1 MNMKEAFATVLP
13 AHAMRENEPFS
24 AHTTFEIGG
33 PAELMVWPE
42 TAEQLAGVLR
52 VADREHFPVFILGNG
67 SNLLV
72 SDAGMDGVIINT
84 SKLCNMDFSGEEVHV
99 ECGVLLADL
108 SKAAAARG
116 LSGLEFACGIPG
128 SVGGAVFMNA
138 GAYDG
143 EMREVITQV
152 EVVDLHGD
160 RRKVPAAEMD
170 FSYRHSRLKDE
181 PLICVAAD
189 MKLAV
194 GNRDEIDST
203 IAELTERRESRQ
215 PLELPSA
222 GSTFK
227 RPTGHYAGPLIIEA
241 GMQGKRIG
249 GAEVSMKHA
258 GFIVNQGGATARD
271 VLDLIAAVQE
281 AVFEH
286 SGVQLEPEVRMVG
299 RPLDE

>member
-1 MNMKEAFATVLP
+1 MSMREAFSAVLP

-42 TAEQLAGVLR
+42 TAEELAEVLR
-52 VADREHFPVFILGNG
+52 IADREHFPIFILGNG

-84 SKLCNMDFSGEEVHV
+84 SKLCQMTFEDEKVHV

-108 SKAAAARG
+108 SHAAASEG

-128 SVGGAVFMNA
+128 SVGGAVYMNA

-143 EMREVITQV
+143 EMRDVITQV
-152 EVVDLHGD
+152 EVVDRQG
-160 RRKVPAAEMD
+160 RRRILSAEAMD

-181 PLICVAAD
+181 PLICLSAEL
-189 MKLAV
+189 KLSNA
-194 GNRDEIDST
+194 NRDEINST
-203 IAELTERRESRQ
+203 IAELTERREKRQ
-215 PLELPSA
+215 PLSLPSA

-227 RPTGHYAGPLIIEA
+227 RPPNHYAGPLIIAA

-281 AVFEH
+281 AVFKE
-286 SGVQLEPEVRMVG
+286 SGVKLEPEVRMVG
-299 RPLDE
+299 RPLK

>member
-1 MNMKEAFATVLP
+1 MSLKDAFVDILP
-13 AHAMRENEPFS
+13 ARAIREDEPFS

-42 TAEQLAGVLR
+42 SAEQLADVLR
-52 VADREHFPVFILGNG
+52 VAYREGFPVFILGNG

-72 SDAGMDGVIINT
+72 SDAGMDGVVVNT
-84 SKLCNMDFSGEEVHV
+84 SKLCAMTFNGEQVHV

-116 LSGLEFACGIPG
+116 LAGLEFACGIPG

-152 EVVDLHGD
+152 EVVDLRGE
-160 RRKVPAAEMD
+160 RRIVPAEEMD

-181 PLICVAAD
+181 PLVCVAAD
-189 MKLAV
+189 LTLSL

-227 RPTGHYAGPLIIEA
+227 RPVGHYAGPLIIEA

-271 VLDLIAAVQE
+271 VLDLIAAVQK
-281 AVFEH
+281 AVFER

-299 RPLDE
+299 RPLEE